1 MHFNT
6 SSELSQNCTEKQI
19 MEIIMYHPKQ
29 QQISYLM
36 IYDVIYSLL
45 VLIEKLEFFNKQFY
59 GFVISLKLT
68 TSKMGS
74 FLTIFKLFVKCFSV
88 LILVIAS

>member
-1 MHFNT
+1 MYLLACERKDLKMHFNT

-59 GFVISLKLT
+59 GFVISLSSQLQKWAP
-68 TSKMGS
+68 
-74 FLTIFKLFVKCFSV
+74 F
-88 LILVIAS
+88 